1 MQEIQQLRKIAV
13 KLDVSGT
20 VTPIAETRLYKGGYG
35 FVALQCYV
43 PVTQNRSPNTRP
55 LCTVSRTT
63 VDNFGNRKQ
72 FNRHAYNLLYVD
84 DAAIANAKYM
94 VFECPLPKAFTD
106 TVGDLEMV
114 FAYSELDTENE
125 VAVRLASG
133 IYRTTIDDSD
143 VSDGETVDPVSGE
156 LARLNDITVKM
167 EGLEDSVDALLQS
180 PDNSDADKVGTP
192 SVSLTEDGRLKF
204 SELKGEK
211 GDTGELRVG
220 RVRQISYDEPLKIEN
235 SGTSTDAVIDFE
247 IPQGKPALVKIG
259 KVVTL
264 PPESEAR
271 VENVGTDNDP
281 VLDIYIPEGVGFRVS
296 KTYSSIE
303 AMREGYATDG
313 VPLYGFAIIE
323 TGNVND
329 EDNAKLYCK
338 GQERYEYLTDL
349 SGAQGFKGET
359 GATPSLTA
367 SVSLIDEESR
377 IPSAEVQVDKNG
389 AYSPEAPLLDLT
401 FKNIVPKIHVET
413 KAGTNDVEGVL
424 SIESTMEQV
433 HNTNDYNLTLTF
445 NNVVGGLTKQALG
458 LDNVDNTAD
467 VDKPVS
473 TATQEKLNEVKADV
487 VNAQATA
494 DNALPLTGGTLTG
507 ALGVDTITG
516 ATMGDTIL
524 RQDPDSG
531 RVVIG
536 STQRPLKLIGNS
548 ERPKY
553 SNAESGDLADT
564 GEGVALLS
572 DLSEL
577 PLRHIEI
584 DATGLDDNTWYP
596 VTFQLNGLKSRI
608 RFFNPLFSGYGNIA
622 WSTHTSKTISYH
634 VEWTVQGDAWGA
646 NPQNRRISEH
656 SWKHCDNPFGMI
668 GQLYMSSE
676 EFIYVR
682 GGAKY
687 NCYVSGTVG
696 TVALR
701 TTNYTS
707 SEGQT
712 LAIAT
717 SCNTKLGNGV
727 FSVGNIATDTLS
739 TPWGRSVLKA
749 YHLTSD
755 GDCVYVGAG
764 AQTVITG
771 GESAIPVTTATG
783 SEEQLYLESNYDVYV
798 YSNTQNGI
806 DSAKVWTFGAD
817 GNTMCPGTLK
827 ATQMYDN
834 NQRVYSSN
842 NPMGFMKQTTVQ
854 GWGNQI
860 GTFVTGF
867 DDSTGGSIAFRR
879 DNPTA
884 ASMSMII
891 DGTVYVN
898 GGHDRVYCASY
909 PPVIREVIYSTQ
921 SAFDAAISG
930 GAIKVGYT
938 ISGSYVYT
946 QQTGNTTQN
955 YTYSLRGNVSAVSS
969 YSITVVDASGAS
981 TTYTTNSSNITAFG
995 GMTITYI
1002 G

>member
-35 FVALQCYV
+35 FVVLQCYV

-180 PDNSDADKVGTP
+180 PDNSDADRVGTP

-235 SGTSTDAVIDFE
+235 SGTSTDAVIDFD

-303 AMREGYATDG
+303 AMHEGYATDG

-389 AYSPEAPLLDLT
+389 AYTPEAPLLDLT
-401 FKNIVPKIHVET
+401 LKNIVPKINVKT

-516 ATMGDTIL
+516 ATDGVIL
-524 RQDPDSG
+524 RNDTG
-531 RVVIG
+531 NVVIG
-536 STQRPLKLIGNS
+536 NAQKSLQVAGNGA
-548 ERPKY
+548 RPKY
-553 SNAESGDLADT
+553 ND
-564 GEGVALLS
+564 GEEIALTS
-572 DLSEL
+572 DLRDM
-577 PLRHIEI
+577 PLRRVVV
-584 DATGLDDNTWYP
+584 DASGLDNNTWYP
-596 VTFQLNGLKSRI
+596 VTFKLGNDKTTPARI
-608 RFFNPLFSGYGNIA
+608 RLYKLLSDDSMGTVS
-622 WSTHTSKTISYH
+622 WSTHSCKDISYN
-634 VEWTVQGDAWGA
+634 VDWVTIPSGWGG
-646 NPQNRRISEH
+646 QRVNRIIYFYD
-656 SWKHCDNPFGMI
+656 WNHCVDPFGQI
-668 GQLYMSSE
+668 GQMIEDSMEY
-676 EFIYVR
+676 IYVR

-687 NCYVSGTVG
+687 LSYVSADVSE
-696 TVALR
+696 VALR
-701 TTNYTS
+701 PDGYNNGRGSIISPVTTCNANYLLGGLGAMTA
-707 SEGQT
+707 EGNVAAKTYYNQWYRPVIQS
-712 LAIAT
+712 AIGSAAGYGDT
-717 SCNTKLGNGV
+717 VWFGSNG
-727 FSVGNIATDTLS
+727 
-739 TPWGRSVLKA
+739 R
-749 YHLTSD
+749 
-755 GDCVYVGAG
+755 
-764 AQTVITG
+764 TVVCG
-771 GESAIPVTTATG
+771 GESHIPVADD
-783 SEEQLYLESNYDVYV
+783 ENVFLESNNNAYI

-806 DSAKVWTFGAD
+806 DSAKVWTFGSD
-817 GNTMCPGTLK
+817 GNTMCPGALK

-842 NPMGFMKQTTVQ
+842 NPMGFMKQATAQ
-854 GWGNQI
+854 GWGNQT

-867 DDSTGGSIAFRR
+867 DDSTGGSISFRR
-879 DNPTA
+879 DNPTP

-921 SAFDAAISG
+921 SAFDGAIKG
-930 GAIKVGYT
+930 GAIKVGYK

-955 YTYSLRGNVSAVSS
+955 YTYSLNGNVSAVSS
-969 YSITVVDASGAS
+969 NSITVVDASGAS
-981 TTYTTNSSNITAFG
+981 TTYTAGSSNITAFG